1 MENYVYL
8 TVNGKEGYD
17 NVKKWLDAPR
27 EAKELFVIPEEFVA
41 SLDVNSQIK
50 MLIQSMQTQ
59 LPPDNTEWSQSVV
72 VTDPYSEVG
81 NKHGTITAVLCAN
94 GDICVIAQ
102 YLNPKH
108 PSLPHTYLG
117 YNGSVAGMM
126 KFMTELNYTAQPADT
141 VEGATVSNIVLN
153 VDTADIEK

>member
-1 MENYVYL
+1 MEYCNYIQ
-8 TVNGKEGYD
+8 VNGPEGY
-17 NVKKWLDAPR
+17 NNIKKWLDAPR
-27 EAKELFVIPEEFVA
+27 EAKELFVIPEQFVA

-50 MLIQSMQTQ
+50 MLIQTIYMQNQ
-59 LPPDNTEWSQSVV
+59 LLPDNTEWSQSVV

-102 YLNPKH
+102 YLNPNH

-117 YNGSVAGMM
+117 YGGSEPGMM
-126 KFMTELNYTAQPADT
+126 KFMKELNYTAQPDDIPDT
-141 VEGATVSNIVLN
+141 VTFNNGMKMTMSP
-153 VDTADIEK
+153 TA